1 LKIQKND
8 FSDNPIFMLEF
19 LNKPYPF
26 NDDLKHNSKIIFFIS
41 IGVLVFLYLFQP
53 LDVSTLENKQ
63 RFYVVIGLGVVT
75 FLTLSL
81 NLLMLPSLMPKIFL
95 KRIWNIKKEI
105 IWNIWI
111 LTTISV
117 GYYLYYK
124 ALGIFSIDFYM
135 IVKLILIAIV
145 PITGL
150 ITINQN
156 RMLRSYLKLANG
168 INKKLKDN
176 KSIQDQLIHF
186 KSDYTKD
193 SLSIKVSLLLF
204 IRAANNYI
212 EVFWK
217 EGELVKSQM
226 IRTSL
231 KKAEEIL
238 NDYKFVFKCHRSFMV
253 NINYI
258 DKIEGT
264 IQGYKLYFD
273 KVGFSIPVSKNFAY
287 KLKDII

>member
-1 LKIQKND
+1 MLKI
-8 FSDNPIFMLEF
+8 

-26 NDDLKHNSKIIFFIS
+26 NDDLKYNSKLIFFIS

-53 LDVSTLENKQ
+53 LDVSLMDNKQ
-63 RFYVVIGLGVVT
+63 KLYVVVGLGVVT
-75 FLTLSL
+75 FLSLSL
-81 NLLMLPSLMPKIFL
+81 NLLILPSLFPSIFI

-124 ALGIFSIDFYM
+124 LLGIFEVDFKM
-135 IVKLILIAIV
+135 ILGLIIIAII

-150 ITINQN
+150 ITVSRN
-156 RMLRSYLKLANG
+156 RILRSYLKLSEG
-168 INKKLKDN
+168 INKKLKEK
-176 KSIQDQLIHF
+176 KSIEDKLVHF
-186 KSDYTKD
+186 ESDYVKD
-193 SLSIKVSLLLF
+193 NLSIKVNLLLL

-217 EGELVKSQM
+217 EGDEVKNKM

-231 KKAEEIL
+231 SKAEYLLKEH
-238 NDYKFVFKCHRSFMV
+238 KFIFKCHRSYMV
-253 NINYI
+253 NMRSI
-258 DKIEGT
+258 DKIEGN
-264 IQGYKLYFD
+264 IQGYKIFFENID
-273 KVGFSIPVSKNFAY
+273 FPIPVSKNFAF
-287 KLKDII
+287 KLKQLI

>member
-1 LKIQKND
+1 MFQ
-8 FSDNPIFMLEF
+8 F

-53 LDVSTLENKQ
+53 LDVSALENRQ
-63 RFYVVIGLGVVT
+63 RFFVVIGLGVIT
-75 FLTLSL
+75 FLSLSI
-81 NLLMLPSLMPKIFL
+81 NLLLIPSLIPQIFL
-95 KRIWNIKKEI
+95 KRVWNIKKEI

-111 LTTISV
+111 LSTISV

-124 ALGIFSIDFYM
+124 AIGIFEIDFYM
-135 IVKLILIAIV
+135 IVKLILIAVV

-168 INKKLKDN
+168 INKKLKEN
-176 KSIQDQLIHF
+176 KSKDEQLVHF

-212 EVFWK
+212 EIFWR
-217 EGELVKSQM
+217 EGDIIKNQM
-226 IRTSL
+226 VRTSL
-231 KKAEEIL
+231 KKAEEVL
-238 NDYKFVFKCHRSFMV
+238 HEYKFVFKCHRSFMV

-258 DKIEGT
+258 DKIEGS
-264 IQGYKLYFD
+264 IQGYKLFFD
-273 KVGFSIPVSKNFAY
+273 KVEFSIPVSKNFAY
-287 KLKDII
+287 KLQDII